1 MKDITIESG
10 LKTLIGTKPP
20 ETKMSTDESKP
31 FTEMLKASIEKVNKL
46 QNDADQAIQEL
57 TVGNTKDIHS
67 TMIALEKADISF
79 QMIMK
84 VRNKIA
90 QAYEEVMR
98 MQV

>member
-20 ETKMSTDESKP
+20 ETKKSTDESKP
-31 FTEMLKASIEKVNKL
+31 FTDMLKASIEKVNKL
-46 QNDADQAIQEL
+46 QNDADQAIKEL
-57 TVGNTKDIHS
+57 TVGDTKDIHN
-67 TMIALEKADISF
+67 TMIALEKADMSF